1 MSHKGTPEQN
11 ESNPAR
17 QFFIYIKGVAGPQAV
32 WHTRAKMVLVFCQ
45 RRGSPSWVP
54 LILGYGYHSSWDKPL
69 YRERKIKTTVRG
81 SQWLP
86 GSNNQVASMNIKAF
100 IEKSCLHDLN
110 YHKMSSGKPLV
121 AIRYRWDCLISINTL
136 CKWNT
141 IQDRFVPSHI
151 VSTHTIF
158 AEKHLSD
165 YCWKVKGLT
174 SSEKNKIKIT
184 AHVRS
189 LG

>member
-1 MSHKGTPEQN
+1 MQLN
-11 ESNPAR
+11 R
-17 QFFIYIKGVAGPQAV
+17 GVLACRPSILLWVRPCHIAPWLSLYKHPDHSSLRISSQY
-32 WHTRAKMVLVFCQ
+32 HPPQ

-174 SSEKNKIKIT
+174 SS
-184 AHVRS
+184 
-189 LG
+189 